1 MKYEKYL
8 PIGTVVLLK
17 EGKKRVMITGFCT
30 IPKEDSSKIFDY
42 NGCLYPEGILSS
54 EQSLLFNHDQI
65 VKIFHLGLSDDEEK
79 EFKKKL
85 NAFIQENKN
94 STIPSTTTSVQEN
107 NDIDTLEI

>member
-42 NGCLYPEGILSS
+42 NGCLYPEGVLSS

-65 VKIFHLGLSDDEEK
+65 VKIFHLGLSDDEDK

-85 NAFIQENKN
+85 NDFINKQETRNQA
-94 STIPSTTTSVQEN
+94 SIARTVQGN